1 MDRQGIDMELIEK
14 LNSLK
19 EKIKELVLN
28 SNQQDFLKITENFY
42 ESELHTELSLAFEE
56 ASTIIQ
62 KGHLLSNI
70 DLYKAAAGVLSVKA
84 YPGTIKEISFLH
96 FVEHDEAIHFTSL
109 FDTPT
114 NLYELKP
121 EVLNLD
127 NSRDKDIHHAIVN
140 YYYDYSGAITTGQD
154 QSYFTKVSKRL
165 AEKISDSVLA
175 METATT
181 SKTEFNSNKL
191 IDKAHELENICK
203 QQIIDGDTSN
213 SRLYVEFDKIA
224 AKLVEQ
230 QYHRIDVEED
240 IEVMKVLAR
249 IPDPA
254 AVCGEYENPVEFF
267 KEYPEGDFYIHMNSE
282 VFMTLM
288 KTLAAPRNIVALA
301 KTDENITID
310 FEPLKIQNPML
321 ENDSDWYE
329 NYSYLEAV
337 ESANY
342 DFSLKFLRSF
352 ITY

>member
-1 MDRQGIDMELIEK
+1 MTEFVEFESTFDNPIAELLEKTKQFKAKVLAGDEGNFDFANDCSEELESIFEELLKTEWRENIVGAMD
-14 LNSLK
+14 
-19 EKIKELVLN
+19 VLREAF
-28 SNQQDFLKITENFY
+28 SIPDPEDPSTMIYQLGSAFADCMQEIVSPLHIAYYLLDKG
-42 ESELHTELSLAFEE
+42 ESE
-56 ASTIIQ
+56 
-62 KGHLLSNI
+62 
-70 DLYKAAAGVLSVKA
+70 
-84 YPGTIKEISFLH
+84 
-96 FVEHDEAIHFTSL
+96 
-109 FDTPT
+109 
-114 NLYELKP
+114 
-121 EVLNLD
+121 
-127 NSRDKDIHHAIVN
+127 DKKIIVN
-140 YYYDYSGAITTGQD
+140 GLEMTLRNMMEFFDLIAYKNISIGESFIKTGEINDLKVNIYFDPFKDLGTDPNKGVSLLQQAIN
-154 QSYFTKVSKRL
+154 L
-165 AEKISDSVLA
+165 EK
-175 METATT
+175 
-181 SKTEFNSNKL
+181 K
-191 IDKAHELENICK
+191 CK
-203 QQIIDGDTSN
+203 QQIIDGNTDTQ
-213 SRLYVEFDKIA
+213 RPYIA
-224 AKLVEQ
+224 FGMIASKLVEQ

>member
-1 MDRQGIDMELIEK
+1 MTEFVEFESTFDNPIAELLEKTKQFKAKVLAGDEGNFDFANDCSEELESIFEELLKTEWRENIVGAMD
-14 LNSLK
+14 
-19 EKIKELVLN
+19 VLREAF
-28 SNQQDFLKITENFY
+28 SIPDPEDPSTMIYQLGSAFADCMQEIVSPLHIAYYLLDKG
-42 ESELHTELSLAFEE
+42 ESE
-56 ASTIIQ
+56 
-62 KGHLLSNI
+62 
-70 DLYKAAAGVLSVKA
+70 
-84 YPGTIKEISFLH
+84 
-96 FVEHDEAIHFTSL
+96 
-109 FDTPT
+109 
-114 NLYELKP
+114 
-121 EVLNLD
+121 
-127 NSRDKDIHHAIVN
+127 DKKIIVN
-140 YYYDYSGAITTGQD
+140 GLEMTLRNMMEFFDLIAYKNISIGESFIKTGEINDLKVNIYFDPFKDLGTDPNKGVSLLQQAIN
-154 QSYFTKVSKRL
+154 L
-165 AEKISDSVLA
+165 EK
-175 METATT
+175 
-181 SKTEFNSNKL
+181 K
-191 IDKAHELENICK
+191 CK
-203 QQIIDGDTSN
+203 QQIIDGNTDTQ
-213 SRLYVEFDKIA
+213 RPYIA
-224 AKLVEQ
+224 FGMIASKLVEQ
-230 QYHRIDVEED
+230 QYRRIDIEED

>member
-1 MDRQGIDMELIEK
+1 MTEFVEFESTFDNPIAELLEKTKQFKAKVLAGDEGNFDFANDCSEELESIFEELLKTEWRENIVGAMD
-14 LNSLK
+14 
-19 EKIKELVLN
+19 VLREAF
-28 SNQQDFLKITENFY
+28 SIPDPEDPSTMIYQLGSAFADCMQEIVSPLHIAYYLLDKG
-42 ESELHTELSLAFEE
+42 ESE
-56 ASTIIQ
+56 
-62 KGHLLSNI
+62 
-70 DLYKAAAGVLSVKA
+70 
-84 YPGTIKEISFLH
+84 
-96 FVEHDEAIHFTSL
+96 
-109 FDTPT
+109 
-114 NLYELKP
+114 
-121 EVLNLD
+121 
-127 NSRDKDIHHAIVN
+127 DKKIIVN
-140 YYYDYSGAITTGQD
+140 GLEMTLRNMMEFFDLIAYKNISIGESFIKTGEINDLKVNIYFDPFKDLGTDPNKGVSLLQQAIN
-154 QSYFTKVSKRL
+154 L
-165 AEKISDSVLA
+165 EK
-175 METATT
+175 
-181 SKTEFNSNKL
+181 K
-191 IDKAHELENICK
+191 CK
-203 QQIIDGDTSN
+203 QQIIDGNTDTQ
-213 SRLYVEFDKIA
+213 RPYIAFGMIA